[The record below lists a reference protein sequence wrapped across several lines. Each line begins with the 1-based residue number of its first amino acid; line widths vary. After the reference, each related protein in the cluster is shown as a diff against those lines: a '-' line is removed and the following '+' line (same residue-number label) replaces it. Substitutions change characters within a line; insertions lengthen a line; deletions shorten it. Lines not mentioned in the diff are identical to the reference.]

1 MSNLESMTDDQVLR
15 AASIAADDCREAAS
29 TQHNSEWHECC
40 FAAVVVLSQE
50 MARRGISLNR
60 TH

>member
-1 MSNLESMTDDQVLR
+1 MSNLESMTDEQILR
-15 AASIAADDCREAAS
+15 AAEVAAKDCNEAGLAER
-29 TQHNSEWHECC
+29 NSEWHECC

-50 MARRGISLNR
+50 MARRGISLNT